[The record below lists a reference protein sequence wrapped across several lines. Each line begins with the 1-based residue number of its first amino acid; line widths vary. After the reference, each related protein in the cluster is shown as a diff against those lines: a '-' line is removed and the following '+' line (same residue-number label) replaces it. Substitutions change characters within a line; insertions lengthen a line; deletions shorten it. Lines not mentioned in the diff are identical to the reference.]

1 MTKYKCNSCG
11 AMDSDRTSQPPQA
24 LHCWKCGVG
33 RGISN
38 WMQMVESREGMFPVD
53 ENGVFPWEK

>member
-1 MTKYKCNSCG
+1 
-11 AMDSDRTSQPPQA
+11 MDSDRTSQPPQA